1 MKNRFIPRCENLEGR
16 CLLTVMPL
24 GPSVPEGF
32 VMPAADTAAE
42 ISHLSLPNISFVV
55 EQQDD
60 CSVLICHVHSPQSW
74 LVALPGG
81 EGEWTDRSGLVRLT
95 LPSDLR
101 TVRLS
106 LNDASTVQSATLRVE
121 LNEDGTGVL
130 QHEWE
135 PASSTTSAAPL
146 SSASPASAP
155 WPALPRTLLDA
166 QLSAQS
172 LSLGLNYR
180 STATTGSHGESAAHG
195 ANGESPIEPAP
206 DLMIH
211 ADDPHNAGTS
221 NDLASIGR
229 LVGGRLGTT
238 HAISV
243 SSATSSPTANLH
255 QLAKAMPSPALDQ
268 EYKSNNSTDSHS
280 DANASG
286 NAIHPLLMDSLELAE
301 AEEFLR
307 VIPSAAAATDE
318 VLAQLALLE
327 RREPQAIAARVSQ
340 PIASTTNADREGPQ
354 DEVEADAE
362 ADAAHWQV
370 LGASLATV
378 ALLGGAYG
386 LERQQRKAARET
398 KTEEGNRSRSR

>member
-42 ISHLSLPNISFVV
+42 VSPLSLPNISFVV
-55 EQQDD
+55 QQQDN

-106 LNDASTVQSATLRVE
+106 LNDASTVQTAILRVE
-121 LNEDGTGVL
+121 LNEDGSTVL

-135 PASSTTSAAPL
+135 PALSPTSTSLLPADST
-146 SSASPASAP
+146 ASAP
-155 WPALPRTLLDA
+155 WSALPRTLLDD

-172 LSLGLNYR
+172 LSLGLNHR
-180 STATTGSHGESAAHG
+180 STATTGSHGDSLAHSANNESQNDADQD
-195 ANGESPIEPAP
+195 P
-206 DLMIH
+206 MIH
-211 ADDPHNAGTS
+211 ADNPHNAGTT

-229 LVGGRLGTT
+229 LGSGRLDNT
-238 HAISV
+238 HATSM
-243 SSATSSPTANLH
+243 SAATSTPLANLH
-255 QLAKAMPSPALDQ
+255 RLAKSTPSPALDQ
-268 EYKSNNSTDSHS
+268 DYNSNNNTDTHS
-280 DANASG
+280 DATASS
-286 NAIHPLLMDSLELAE
+286 NAIHSPLMDSPEPAE
-301 AEEFLR
+301 AEEFSR
-307 VIPSAAAATDE
+307 FIPDAAAATDE

-327 RREPQAIAARVSQ
+327 PREPRAVAARAIQ
-340 PIASTTNADREGPQ
+340 PVAATMNAEGQ
-354 DEVEADAE
+354 GMRDEVEAGAEPDDAR
-362 ADAAHWQV
+362 WQV

-386 LERQQRKAARET
+386 LERQQRKAARGNTTMET
-398 KTEEGNRSRSR
+398 NPGADE